1 MSNPFG
7 LHAVTP
13 YLVVRDVAGVV
24 SFAREVFGAE
34 LRGEP
39 KYGEQG
45 GIMHA
50 ELRIE
55 DSVIV
60 LGEPI
65 EGGDSMPSALYVYV
79 ADCDET
85 YSRALAAGATSV
97 LAPAD
102 YPHGDRYGGVRDSS
116 GNIWWAVTHMLTE
129 S

>member
-13 YLVVRDVAGVV
+13 YLVVRDVEGVI
-24 SFAREVFGAE
+24 SFACQVFGAE
-34 LRGEP
+34 LRGQP
-39 KYGEQG
+39 KYRDHG

-50 ELRIE
+50 EIQIE
-55 DSVIV
+55 DSVIM

-65 EGGDSMPSALYVYV
+65 EDSDSMPSALYVYV
-79 ADCDET
+79 ADCDDT
-85 YSRALAAGATSV
+85 YARALGAGATSV

-102 YPHGDRYGGVRDSS
+102 YPHGDRYGGVRDCS